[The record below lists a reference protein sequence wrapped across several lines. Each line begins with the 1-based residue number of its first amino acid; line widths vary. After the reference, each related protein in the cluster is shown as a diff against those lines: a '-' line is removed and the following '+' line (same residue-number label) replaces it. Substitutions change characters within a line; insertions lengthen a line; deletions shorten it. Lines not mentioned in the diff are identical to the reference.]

1 MLAFA
6 HLARPE
12 NFHEIARLRVIE
24 VIEVL
29 SKLQLVKKASRT
41 GPICI
46 PPAPDAFAVA
56 LISDYQPLQCG
67 VIEVQLASRA
77 QPLDRSDEDQI
88 RCARTETRRRRRR
101 QNEKFAGLKMRRR
114 LKANLCEMRNGITA
128 ALRHLFNLV
137 KDQAVVISGERL
149 AGSQR

>member
-1 MLAFA
+1 MSMLAFA

-12 NFHEIARLRVIE
+12 NFHEIARLRLIE

-77 QPLDRSDEDQI
+77 QPLDRLMK
-88 RCARTETRRRRRR
+88 TRYVAPE
-101 QNEKFAGLKMRRR
+101 QKLGDAAEGKM
-114 LKANLCEMRNGITA
+114 K
-128 ALRHLFNLV
+128 
-137 KDQAVVISGERL
+137 
-149 AGSQR
+149 